1 MKEIPSAYTSEFDL
15 DDGISQ
21 REPKALSS
29 AAFPAKALSAEE
41 RLEQSRQQIRGIF
54 SEPLDADET
63 ESRTATDNRA
73 EAKSGGNTAVE
84 LANSLL
90 KQWWD
95 QHPWRVA
102 MHGASEVTQK
112 VARDTAQQHPMRLV
126 AGAII
131 AGALV
136 AKIKPWRAVSG
147 GTVVRGLLLG
157 AGAGVKAG
165 GLLNARAVLHSAVD
179 VLASNVRRTRHR
191 VNAATE
197 AALDKTDH

>member
-1 MKEIPSAYTSEFDL
+1 MKDIPSANTSATDL
-15 DDGISQ
+15 GDSISQ
-21 REPKALSS
+21 PHLKTLT
-29 AAFPAKALSAEE
+29 AEE
-41 RLEQSRQQIRGIF
+41 RLQQSREQIRGIF
-54 SEPLDADET
+54 CEPNDAD
-63 ESRTATDNRA
+63 ATVNRSVSDKRA

-90 KQWWD
+90 KQWWE

-102 MHGASEVTQK
+102 VHGASEVTQK

-126 AGAII
+126 AAAVI

-136 AKIKPWRAVSG
+136 AKVKPWRALSG

-179 VLASNVRRTRHR
+179 VLASNVRRTRTR
-191 VNAATE
+191 VNNASDAL
-197 AALDKTDH
+197 LDKTEH